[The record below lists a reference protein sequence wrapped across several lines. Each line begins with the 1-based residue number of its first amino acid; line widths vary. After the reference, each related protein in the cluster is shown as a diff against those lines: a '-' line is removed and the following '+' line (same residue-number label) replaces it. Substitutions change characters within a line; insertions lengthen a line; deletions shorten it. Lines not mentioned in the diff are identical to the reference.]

1 MEGAE
6 AVSTD
11 SATAEVAH
19 LRILP
24 VRGDIAI
31 APRAKADQET
41 LTDAGRGVGLQEDMA
56 RSDLSERM
64 RAYLT
69 ELARRRGTMTYRDL
83 ARALQV
89 QPPNTIRQVAGAL
102 EVLMQED
109 LTNGVPFLAALVV
122 SRVGNGLPAPAFFF
136 FAGSLGRFEG
146 SGTGPETPIYHAQE
160 LKSAWDHW
168 GNLNER
174 P

>member
-1 MEGAE
+1 
-6 AVSTD
+6 
-11 SATAEVAH
+11 
-19 LRILP
+19 
-24 VRGDIAI
+24 
-31 APRAKADQET
+31 
-41 LTDAGRGVGLQEDMA
+41 MA

-89 QPPNTIRQVAGAL
+89 QPPNTIRQVADAL

-109 LTNGVPFLAALVV
+109 FTNGVPFLAALVV

-136 FAGSLGRFEG
+136 FAGSLGRFGG
-146 SGTGPETPIYHAQE
+146 SDTGPETATYHAQE

-168 GNLNER
+168 GSLVER
-174 P
+174 S

>member
-1 MEGAE
+1 MP
-6 AVSTD
+6 D
-11 SATAEVAH
+11 EVMALH
-19 LRILP
+19 
-24 VRGDIAI
+24 
-31 APRAKADQET
+31 
-41 LTDAGRGVGLQEDMA
+41 EDMA
-56 RSDLSERM
+56 RSDLPERM

-89 QPPNTIRQVAGAL
+89 QPPNTIHQVADAL

-109 LTNGVPFLAALVV
+109 HANRAPFLSALVV
-122 SRVGNGLPAPAFFF
+122 SKVRSGLPAPAFFF

-146 SGTGPETPIYHAQE
+146 SDTGPETPTYHAQE

-168 GNLNER
+168 GSLNER
-174 P
+174 S